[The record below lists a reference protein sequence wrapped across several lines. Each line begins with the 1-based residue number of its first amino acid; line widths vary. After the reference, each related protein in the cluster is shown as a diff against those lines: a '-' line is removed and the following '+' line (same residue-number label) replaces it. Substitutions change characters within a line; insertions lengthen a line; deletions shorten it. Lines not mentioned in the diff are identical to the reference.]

1 MTIKKTNRSMPHAA
15 PAVSRAAFGAA
26 WGTALVALALLGA
39 CSADATGHCPSAS
52 SEGGVLAPLGACTSE
67 DQSRGGSGGTASG
80 GGAASGGAST
90 YANFA
95 TVTQIVQVKCGG
107 SGCHSGGGQAPLLL
121 GVDNAALL
129 STLKSYVVKDC
140 GNHVLV
146 KPGSP
151 DDSAFYLVQK
161 GACGQKLPQMPLG
174 CSDETCTPPDYVE
187 GVRQWIANGAP
198 AQ

>member
-1 MTIKKTNRSMPHAA
+1 MPHAA
-15 PAVSRAAFGAA
+15 AGVSRAAFGASVLA
-26 WGTALVALALLGA
+26 VLLAALALLGA
-39 CSADATGHCPSAS
+39 CSADATRNCPPAS
-52 SEGGVLAPLGACTSE
+52 RGDGVLAPLGACTADNE
-67 DQSRGGSGGTASG
+67 SRGGSGGAST
-80 GGAASGGAST
+80 GGASAT
-90 YANFA
+90 GGASQYANFA

-121 GVDNAALL
+121 GVDNATLL

-187 GVRQWIANGAP
+187 GVRQWIANGAL